1 MRVVLPVLLRR
12 HFNLVHVLMLGVAA
26 MLTARATTAL
36 AALALPEMRA
46 AAPARSPKV
55 SPVPE
60 RSFDP
65 ALGAMMFEVPL
76 RSADPPGRAPTC
88 DDADD
93 TVLPLRLVGASVFA
107 EPSLSLAS
115 IVVDERRGAQAAI
128 YAPNDLIEG
137 RARVIA
143 IAPDQVCVLNLQ
155 SGALEQV
162 TSSPAATRPAAP
174 TAAPASASAPGP
186 TGDRLL
192 DALAT
197 GARVVPRF
205 EDGKL
210 TGVKL
215 FSVKPGSLYAAAGL
229 RNGDTV
235 VAINGRTVADPSQA
249 LTLWAELKDERSV
262 EVAIVRH
269 GEPIT
274 LTAAIPT
281 W

>member
-1 MRVVLPVLLRR
+1 M
-12 HFNLVHVLMLGVAA
+12 
-26 MLTARATTAL
+26 
-36 AALALPEMRA
+36 
-46 AAPARSPKV
+46 
-55 SPVPE
+55 
-60 RSFDP
+60 
-65 ALGAMMFEVPL
+65 
-76 RSADPPGRAPTC
+76 
-88 DDADD
+88 
-93 TVLPLRLVGASVFA
+93 
-107 EPSLSLAS
+107 
-115 IVVDERRGAQAAI
+115 
-128 YAPNDLIEG
+128 
-137 RARVIA
+137 
-143 IAPDQVCVLNLQ
+143 
-155 SGALEQV
+155 
-162 TSSPAATRPAAP
+162 
-174 TAAPASASAPGP
+174 
-186 TGDRLL
+186 
-192 DALAT
+192 
-197 GARVVPRF
+197 VPRF